1 MSVYTSVGEAELAAW
16 LSRYSIGQLKS
27 LKGIAA
33 GITNT
38 NYFVDTTHGRYV
50 LTLFEVLRLDELPY
64 YLELMSH
71 LARHG
76 VACPAPIADSTDGY
90 ASMLAGKPACLVT
103 CLTGAE
109 VSAPS
114 AAQCFAVGEMLA
126 AMHEAGN
133 TFPRRMANP
142 RGPAWWSATAA
153 GLYAEMDALDAASLR
168 EEVAFQ
174 DRYRFAHL
182 PTGVVHADLFRD
194 NVLFDGDRVAGF
206 IDFYYA
212 CNDVLAYDVA
222 IALNDWARRDDGAI
236 DDALARALLA
246 GYQSLRRFSDDEKAA
261 WPVLLRAAGLRFW
274 TSRLL
279 DLYRPQAGEMTY
291 TKDPKVFQKVV
302 EDHRARRDFWL

>member
-16 LSRYSIGQLKS
+16 LTRYSIGQLKS

-50 LTLFEVLRLDELPY
+50 LTLFEVLALDELPY

-76 VACPAPIADSTDGY
+76 VACPAPIADSTDSY
-90 ASMLAGKPACLVT
+90 ASLLAGKPACLVT
-103 CLTGAE
+103 CLTGSE
-109 VSAPS
+109 VGAPS
-114 AAQCFAVGEMLA
+114 SAQCQAVGEMLA

-133 TFPRRMANP
+133 TFPKRMDNP

-153 GLYAEMDALDAASLR
+153 GLYGEMDASDAASLH

-174 DRYRFAHL
+174 ERYRFAHL

-194 NVLFDGDRVAGF
+194 NVLLDGERVAGF

-212 CNDVLAYDVA
+212 CNDVLLYDVA
-222 IALNDWARRDDGAI
+222 IALNDWARGEDGNI
-236 DDALARALLA
+236 DDDKARALLA
-246 GYQSLRRFSDDEKAA
+246 GYQSVRPLTGDERAA
-261 WPVLLRAAGLRFW
+261 WPSMLRAAGLRFW
-274 TSRLL
+274 VSRLL
-279 DLYRPQAGEMTY
+279 DFYRPQAGEMTY

-302 EDHRARRDFWL
+302 EEHRARSDFWL